1 MRVPA
6 AVDAPEATTVPSNRL
21 TSNSKSKTA
30 VSPPLLS
37 SISARNLIFFSALPL
52 ASYRK
57 AISVSAKVQGPVRF
71 QAPWVRLVAVLGEV
85 KLTVPSAGPP
95 LYVPKK
101 IAPLLSTTSQ
111 LPTIDLQ
118 LAADTG

>member
-1 MRVPA
+1 M
-6 AVDAPEATTVPSNRL
+6 
-21 TSNSKSKTA
+21 
-30 VSPPLLS
+30 
-37 SISARNLIFFSALPL
+37 
-52 ASYRK
+52 K
-57 AISVSAKVQGPVRF
+57 AISVSAKVQGPVRR
-71 QAPWVRLVAVLGEV
+71 QTPWVRLVAVLGDV

-118 LAADTG
+118 LAADDGRIASSAAATTTTVKAKMVVRRKTTSLNANNFLSTIILPP